1 MRALS
6 VLRSGEM
13 PKRPEP
19 LKQRERADA
28 PKPVRDT
35 SDPASPDNLG
45 QEGEQ
50 STIKKNTTDQ
60 GRRQDRI

>member
-1 MRALS
+1 
-6 VLRSGEM
+6 M

-19 LKQRERADA
+19 LKRSERSGDA
-28 PKPVRDT
+28 PKPARDT
-35 SDPASPDNLG
+35 SDPSSPDNLG

>member
-1 MRALS
+1 
-6 VLRSGEM
+6 M
-13 PKRPEP
+13 PKRPES
-19 LKQRERADA
+19 LKRSERTDA
-28 PKPVRDT
+28 PKPARDRI
-35 SDPASPDNLG
+35 DPSSPDNLG

>member
-6 VLRSGEM
+6 FVEECNM
-13 PKRPEP
+13 PKSPEP
-19 LKQRERADA
+19 LNRERTDA
-28 PKPVRDT
+28 PKPAHDT
-35 SDPASPDNLG
+35 IDPSSPDNLG

>member
-1 MRALS
+1 
-6 VLRSGEM
+6 M
-13 PKRPEP
+13 PKTPEP
-19 LKQRERADA
+19 MKRETTDTS
-28 PKPVRDT
+28 KPTRDT
-35 SDPASPDNLG
+35 VDRSSPENLG

>member
-1 MRALS
+1 MPKTPKPSTRRE
-6 VLRSGEM
+6 RSG
-13 PKRPEP
+13 
-19 LKQRERADA
+19 DT
-28 PKPVRDT
+28 PKPARDT
-35 SDPASPDNLG
+35 IDPSSPENLG

>member
-6 VLRSGEM
+6 FVKERAM
-13 PKRPEP
+13 PKKPEP
-19 LKQRERADA
+19 RHHRTDDM
-28 PKPVRDT
+28 PKPARDT
-35 SDPASPDNLG
+35 IDPSSPENLG